1 MELHEDY
8 WTGNIND
15 VIESLNR
22 SIAQYIR
29 NNKKVKIGITCNPQR
44 RIKEHSSSKEN
55 WDRMIIKYKTSSV
68 NYINQIEKILI
79 DNHWDYITNEV
90 AGGGGPN
97 GNPPYY
103 LYVLLK

>member
-1 MELHEDY
+1 MILQEDY

-29 NNKKVKIGITCNPQR
+29 NNNKVKIGITCDPQR
-44 RIKEHSSSKEN
+44 RSKEHSKSNEKWE
-55 WDRMIIKYKTSSV
+55 RMIVKYKTTSV
-68 NYINQIEKILI
+68 NYINLIEKVLI
-79 DNHWDYITNEV
+79 ENHWNFISNEV
-90 AGGGGPN
+90 SGGGGPN